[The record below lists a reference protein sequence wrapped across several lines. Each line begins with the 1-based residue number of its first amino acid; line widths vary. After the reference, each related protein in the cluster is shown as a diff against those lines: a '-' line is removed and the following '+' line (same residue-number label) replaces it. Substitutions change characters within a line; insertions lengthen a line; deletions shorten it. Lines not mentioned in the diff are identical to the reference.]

1 MYNAQARAPLPH
13 SWRRQSA
20 GTFCFQLALQYS
32 VSLAI
37 DSRHETANMHVVK
50 VENANATDG

>member
-1 MYNAQARAPLPH
+1 MRKHVPH
-13 SWRRQSA
+13 CPTA
-20 GTFCFQLALQYS
+20 GDANQRGRFVFNSQYS